1 MIRVLIADDHPV
13 VRRGIG
19 QILAEAADMEVVAEA
34 ATGQEVLEHIDRRG
48 CDVVLL
54 DLSMPGRGGLETLEQ
69 VKRRKPHPAV
79 LVLTIYPEAQYA
91 TRVLKAGAAGFL
103 SKGSMPEELLQAIRT
118 VARGHRYITPSLAE
132 HLAAELDPSAEKPPH
147 EHLSSREY
155 QVLCLIA
162 SGKTV
167 GEIALAL
174 SLSAKTISTYRS
186 RLLEKMRM
194 KTNAE
199 LTHYAFHQRLVD

>member
-19 QILAEAADMEVVAEA
+19 QILAGAAEMEVVAEA
-34 ATGQEVLEHIDRRG
+34 STGQEVLDHIDRRG

-54 DLSMPGRGGLETLEQ
+54 DLSMPGQGGLEVLEQ
-69 VKRRKPHPAV
+69 VRKRKPRPAV
-79 LVLTIYPEAQYA
+79 LVLTIHPEAQYA

-103 SKGSMPEELLQAIRT
+103 SKGSMPEELLQAIRI
-118 VARGHRYITPSLAE
+118 AAQGRRYITPSLAE
-132 HLAAELDPSAEKPPH
+132 RLAAELDPGAERVPH
-147 EHLSSREY
+147 ERLSTREY

-167 GEIALAL
+167 GEISAAL

-186 RLLEKMRM
+186 RLLEKMGM

-199 LTHYAFHQRLVD
+199 LTHYAFHHQLVD